1 MVGIVDWILIIA
13 YMLAMVGVG
22 IYFKTNDSMQDFAV
36 ADKKLGL
43 SVLTATLLATAV
55 GGGAL
60 TGSVGNSFASGLL
73 EVPKIIILLG
83 INIFMALFV
92 AKKMRNVGGFTA
104 PEMLG
109 RVYGKRCQALGGL
122 FCAIYMIGTGPAM
135 QTIALGS
142 CIHLLLGVDMKLG
155 MIIGMAI
162 VLLYTLSSGMWGV
175 AMTDYVQF
183 IFLAIGILL
192 ATGIVYSGAGGW
204 SGIVENL
211 PKGHLEIDTSGAL
224 ELLCATSL
232 PVLID
237 GNRYSRFF
245 SAKDGNTARLATLIA
260 SIPQSL
266 FLVMSLVMGLAAVNL
281 LPADTGK
288 DQVFATLLLTYL
300 PVGIKGICI
309 AALMAAIMSTAD
321 SYLLTGATNISVDIY
336 KTYINPKASDK
347 QMLYITKASVLLVGI
362 LGLGLALILPDV
374 ISVWTLSSTAYVGGC
389 LVPMLYGIFSKR
401 KKSYT
406 AAFAA
411 MIGGGTLALVLDVK
425 EIVFLGL
432 PAIVYGIGLSA
443 LLFFIITLFA
453 KDGRYVN
460 VASTSNNADIH

>member
-1 MVGIVDWILIIA
+1 
-13 YMLAMVGVG
+13 
-22 IYFKTNDSMQDFAV
+22 
-36 ADKKLGL
+36 
-43 SVLTATLLATAV
+43 
-55 GGGAL
+55 
-60 TGSVGNSFASGLL
+60 
-73 EVPKIIILLG
+73 
-83 INIFMALFV
+83 
-92 AKKMRNVGGFTA
+92 
-104 PEMLG
+104 
-109 RVYGKRCQALGGL
+109 
-122 FCAIYMIGTGPAM
+122 
-135 QTIALGS
+135 
-142 CIHLLLGVDMKLG
+142 MKLG
-155 MIIGMAI
+155 MIIGMAV

-183 IFLAIGILL
+183 IFLAVGVLL

-204 SGIVENL
+204 NGIVSSL
-211 PKGHLEIDTSGAL
+211 PAGYLEIDTSGAL

-300 PVGIKGICI
+300 PVGIKGVCI

-321 SYLLTGATNISVDIY
+321 SYMLTGATNISVDIY
-336 KTYINPKASDK
+336 KTYINPNASDK
-347 QMLYITKASVLLVGI
+347 KMVIVTKASVLLVGL
-362 LGLGLALILPDV
+362 LGLGMALILPDV

-389 LVPMLYGIFSKR
+389 LVPMLYGIFSKG

-406 AAFAA
+406 AALVA
-411 MIGGGTLALVLDVK
+411 MIGGGALALILDIN
-425 EIVFLGL
+425 EFVFFGL
-432 PAIVYGIGLSA
+432 PAIVYGILLSA
-443 LLFFIITLFA
+443 VLFFAISACA
-453 KDGRYVN
+453 KDGRYVD
-460 VASTSNNADIH
+460 VSTGSDSVDNQ